1 MGEERWGG
9 AELGAGLFP
18 NINTCV
24 KTPGKS
30 SPTHHPSTL
39 LSAGVWR
46 GGGAGVPGTGWLWG
60 WLWSTASA
68 GCVPHERPAAHCRS
82 DDTRGPP
89 GWWGL
94 PGSAS
99 RCWDSHTST
108 PHAARSETSCT
119 EERRGG
125 SGERVPA
132 ATSFP
137 LVTQPEVL
145 LRWHRASSAGYDFS
159 TLTVCRGILLKC
171 RFPFSE
177 SGVGMANKLP
187 CDTGAAGP
195 RTTL

>member
-1 MGEERWGG
+1 MCRNSWEILPHPPPKHSPLCRCLERGWGRG
-9 AELGAGLFP
+9 AR
-18 NINTCV
+18 
-24 KTPGKS
+24 
-30 SPTHHPSTL
+30 H
-39 LSAGVWR
+39 WR
-46 GGGAGVPGTGWLWG
+46 LWG

-68 GCVPHERPAAHCRS
+68 GCVPREPPAAHCRS
-82 DDTRGPP
+82 DTRGPP

-125 SGERVPA
+125 SGECVPA
-132 ATSFP
+132 ATDFP
-137 LVTQPEVL
+137 LVTQPGVQL
-145 LRWHRASSAGYDFS
+145 QWHGASSAGYDFS
-159 TLTVCRGILLKC
+159 PLNVCRGILLKC

-187 CDTGAAGP
+187 VTPVLWPWDH
-195 RTTL
+195 TLISKAVRGTQR